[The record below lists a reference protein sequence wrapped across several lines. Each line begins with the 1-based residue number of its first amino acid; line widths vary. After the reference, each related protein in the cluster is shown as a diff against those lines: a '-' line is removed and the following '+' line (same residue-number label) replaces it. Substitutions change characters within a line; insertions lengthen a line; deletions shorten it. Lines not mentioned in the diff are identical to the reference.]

1 MAAQRGLRTVKQAG
15 TNAVHTPNG
24 IGTPCEGKDHN
35 PLFLPATTL
44 IRDVYRALIHT
55 GRSYAAFT
63 EKDIAFL
70 ERLKGRG

>member
-1 MAAQRGLRTVKQAG
+1 VAAQRGLRSAKQAG
-15 TNAVHTPNG
+15 INTVYTPNG
-24 IGTPCEGKDHN
+24 IETPREGKDRN

-63 EKDIAFL
+63 KEDIAFL
-70 ERLKGRG
+70 ERC